1 MPRAG
6 GMDEGRRGFDGGGGV
21 QAAFGRRRGEA
32 VRARL
37 FREGGGAF
45 AQNFIKTTK
54 KPPKMPTKTDR
65 KVLYYGDRGAESA
78 PRTEIF
84 EKKGETSM
92 EILQTLLV
100 GAAAIVLIALVLKL
114 LKVSIKG
121 ILGFIVN
128 AAVGIALIFLLNM
141 IPGVAIPL
149 TWWTGLVSGLF
160 GIPGVVVLLIIFLI
174 L

>member
-1 MPRAG
+1 
-6 GMDEGRRGFDGGGGV
+6 
-21 QAAFGRRRGEA
+21 
-32 VRARL
+32 
-37 FREGGGAF
+37 
-45 AQNFIKTTK
+45 
-54 KPPKMPTKTDR
+54 
-65 KVLYYGDRGAESA
+65 
-78 PRTEIF
+78 
-84 EKKGETSM
+84 M

-100 GAAAIVLIALVLKL
+100 GAVAIVLIALVLKL

-141 IPGVAIPL
+141 IPGVEIPL

>member
-1 MPRAG
+1 
-6 GMDEGRRGFDGGGGV
+6 
-21 QAAFGRRRGEA
+21 
-32 VRARL
+32 
-37 FREGGGAF
+37 
-45 AQNFIKTTK
+45 
-54 KPPKMPTKTDR
+54 
-65 KVLYYGDRGAESA
+65 
-78 PRTEIF
+78 
-84 EKKGETSM
+84 M

-100 GAAAIVLIALVLKL
+100 GAAAIVLIAIVLKL

>member
-1 MPRAG
+1 
-6 GMDEGRRGFDGGGGV
+6 
-21 QAAFGRRRGEA
+21 
-32 VRARL
+32 
-37 FREGGGAF
+37 
-45 AQNFIKTTK
+45 
-54 KPPKMPTKTDR
+54 
-65 KVLYYGDRGAESA
+65 
-78 PRTEIF
+78 
-84 EKKGETSM
+84 M

-141 IPGVAIPL
+141 IPSVAIPL

>member
-1 MPRAG
+1 
-6 GMDEGRRGFDGGGGV
+6 
-21 QAAFGRRRGEA
+21 
-32 VRARL
+32 
-37 FREGGGAF
+37 
-45 AQNFIKTTK
+45 
-54 KPPKMPTKTDR
+54 
-65 KVLYYGDRGAESA
+65 
-78 PRTEIF
+78 
-84 EKKGETSM
+84 M

-100 GAAAIVLIALVLKL
+100 GVAAIVLIALVLKL

>member
-1 MPRAG
+1 
-6 GMDEGRRGFDGGGGV
+6 
-21 QAAFGRRRGEA
+21 
-32 VRARL
+32 
-37 FREGGGAF
+37 
-45 AQNFIKTTK
+45 
-54 KPPKMPTKTDR
+54 
-65 KVLYYGDRGAESA
+65 
-78 PRTEIF
+78 
-84 EKKGETSM
+84 M

-128 AAVGIALIFLLNM
+128 AVVGIALIFLLNM
-141 IPGVAIPL
+141 IPSVAIPL

>member
-1 MPRAG
+1 
-6 GMDEGRRGFDGGGGV
+6 
-21 QAAFGRRRGEA
+21 
-32 VRARL
+32 
-37 FREGGGAF
+37 
-45 AQNFIKTTK
+45 
-54 KPPKMPTKTDR
+54 
-65 KVLYYGDRGAESA
+65 
-78 PRTEIF
+78 
-84 EKKGETSM
+84 M

-100 GAAAIVLIALVLKL
+100 GATAIVLIALVLKL

>member
-1 MPRAG
+1 
-6 GMDEGRRGFDGGGGV
+6 
-21 QAAFGRRRGEA
+21 
-32 VRARL
+32 
-37 FREGGGAF
+37 
-45 AQNFIKTTK
+45 
-54 KPPKMPTKTDR
+54 
-65 KVLYYGDRGAESA
+65 
-78 PRTEIF
+78 
-84 EKKGETSM
+84 M

-100 GAAAIVLIALVLKL
+100 GAAAVVLIALVLKL

>member
-1 MPRAG
+1 
-6 GMDEGRRGFDGGGGV
+6 
-21 QAAFGRRRGEA
+21 
-32 VRARL
+32 
-37 FREGGGAF
+37 
-45 AQNFIKTTK
+45 
-54 KPPKMPTKTDR
+54 
-65 KVLYYGDRGAESA
+65 
-78 PRTEIF
+78 
-84 EKKGETSM
+84 M
-92 EILQTLLV
+92 EVLQTLLV

>member
-1 MPRAG
+1 
-6 GMDEGRRGFDGGGGV
+6 
-21 QAAFGRRRGEA
+21 
-32 VRARL
+32 
-37 FREGGGAF
+37 
-45 AQNFIKTTK
+45 
-54 KPPKMPTKTDR
+54 
-65 KVLYYGDRGAESA
+65 
-78 PRTEIF
+78 
-84 EKKGETSM
+84 M

-100 GAAAIVLIALVLKL
+100 GAAAIVLIAVVLKL

>member
-1 MPRAG
+1 
-6 GMDEGRRGFDGGGGV
+6 
-21 QAAFGRRRGEA
+21 
-32 VRARL
+32 
-37 FREGGGAF
+37 
-45 AQNFIKTTK
+45 
-54 KPPKMPTKTDR
+54 
-65 KVLYYGDRGAESA
+65 
-78 PRTEIF
+78 
-84 EKKGETSM
+84 M

-160 GIPGVVVLLIIFLI
+160 GIPGVVVLLIIFPI

>member
-1 MPRAG
+1 
-6 GMDEGRRGFDGGGGV
+6 
-21 QAAFGRRRGEA
+21 
-32 VRARL
+32 
-37 FREGGGAF
+37 
-45 AQNFIKTTK
+45 
-54 KPPKMPTKTDR
+54 
-65 KVLYYGDRGAESA
+65 
-78 PRTEIF
+78 
-84 EKKGETSM
+84 M

-141 IPGVAIPL
+141 IPGVEIPL

>member
-1 MPRAG
+1 
-6 GMDEGRRGFDGGGGV
+6 
-21 QAAFGRRRGEA
+21 
-32 VRARL
+32 
-37 FREGGGAF
+37 
-45 AQNFIKTTK
+45 
-54 KPPKMPTKTDR
+54 
-65 KVLYYGDRGAESA
+65 
-78 PRTEIF
+78 
-84 EKKGETSM
+84 M

-149 TWWTGLVSGLF
+149 TWWTGMVSGLF

>member
-1 MPRAG
+1 
-6 GMDEGRRGFDGGGGV
+6 
-21 QAAFGRRRGEA
+21 
-32 VRARL
+32 
-37 FREGGGAF
+37 
-45 AQNFIKTTK
+45 
-54 KPPKMPTKTDR
+54 
-65 KVLYYGDRGAESA
+65 
-78 PRTEIF
+78 
-84 EKKGETSM
+84 M

-121 ILGFIVN
+121 ILCFIVT
-128 AAVGIALIFLLNM
+128 AAVGRALIFLLNM

>member
-1 MPRAG
+1 
-6 GMDEGRRGFDGGGGV
+6 
-21 QAAFGRRRGEA
+21 
-32 VRARL
+32 
-37 FREGGGAF
+37 
-45 AQNFIKTTK
+45 
-54 KPPKMPTKTDR
+54 
-65 KVLYYGDRGAESA
+65 
-78 PRTEIF
+78 
-84 EKKGETSM
+84 M

>member
-1 MPRAG
+1 
-6 GMDEGRRGFDGGGGV
+6 
-21 QAAFGRRRGEA
+21 
-32 VRARL
+32 
-37 FREGGGAF
+37 
-45 AQNFIKTTK
+45 
-54 KPPKMPTKTDR
+54 
-65 KVLYYGDRGAESA
+65 
-78 PRTEIF
+78 
-84 EKKGETSM
+84 M

-141 IPGVAIPL
+141 IPGVAFPL

>member
-1 MPRAG
+1 
-6 GMDEGRRGFDGGGGV
+6 
-21 QAAFGRRRGEA
+21 
-32 VRARL
+32 
-37 FREGGGAF
+37 
-45 AQNFIKTTK
+45 
-54 KPPKMPTKTDR
+54 
-65 KVLYYGDRGAESA
+65 
-78 PRTEIF
+78 
-84 EKKGETSM
+84 M

-100 GAAAIVLIALVLKL
+100 GAVAIVLIALVLKL